1 MLAYLNYLPNIGL
14 LNLVSISASN
24 STSIN
29 LPETLLALFVVS
41 NGLICGF
48 GIYLTTQT
56 DMGKKHFTELVIE
69 TIILILMLIG
79 SIVLQQKNEI
89 LYSHLSS
96 IWSILLLILSVAV
109 GLSLRLFIE
118 VKQEEKRKGDKNKK
132 Q

>member
-1 MLAYLNYLPNIGL
+1 MVTYLSNLANIRL
-14 LNLVSISASN
+14 LNLASASINVSN
-24 STSIN
+24 STNIN
-29 LPETLLALFVVS
+29 LPETLLALFVVL

-69 TIILILMLIG
+69 TVILILMLIG
-79 SIVLQQKNEI
+79 SIILQQKNEI
-89 LYSHLSS
+89 LYSHLLS

-118 VKQEEKRKGDKNKK
+118 VKLEEKRKGAKK
-132 Q
+132 